1 MVFLPSV
8 LAAKLLCSRFGLKS
22 NVCGKHRQP
31 AALRQR
37 GRTVRHGAAQAPDV
51 ALTPGRPLAVAGSRA
66 VLGQQDVEV
75 SVTSPRRR
83 DDEGSSM
90 VHARDRAERKQTL
103 GERGAGNT
111 ANE

>member
-1 MVFLPSV
+1 V
-8 LAAKLLCSRFGLKS
+8 L
-22 NVCGKHRQP
+22 
-31 AALRQR
+31 
-37 GRTVRHGAAQAPDV
+37 D
-51 ALTPGRPLAVAGSRA
+51 
-66 VLGQQDVEV
+66 QQDVE
-75 SVTSPRRR
+75 SLREVTSPRRR

>member
-1 MVFLPSV
+1 
-8 LAAKLLCSRFGLKS
+8 LAAKLLHSRFGLKS

-51 ALTPGRPLAVAGSRA
+51 ALRRAGHQAVAGSRA
-66 VLGQQDVEV
+66 VLGQQDVE
-75 SVTSPRRR
+75 SLRQVTSPRRR
-83 DDEGSSM
+83 DDEGSSIA
-90 VHARDRAERKQTL
+90 HARDPAERKQAL